1 MTRQVK
7 KFLLYLEQQ
16 RNYSLHTITAYEED
30 LRQFSLYLSRYSGG
44 KAFDL
49 SKVSHGII
57 REFLAYLLDLG
68 YTIKSVARKF
78 SSLRSFFK
86 YLMRQEVVGHNPMV
100 NVLSPKLPKKLP
112 VFLDESSVKKMLEFP
127 DTTTRNGLRDAA
139 ILELLYGTG
148 IRVSEL
154 VGLNIQS
161 VDSMNGTLKVLG
173 KGAKERIV
181 PFGRHARDILK
192 RYLGRR
198 QEFIS
203 LETDP
208 KDKHALFF
216 STRGKRIYP
225 EAVYLV
231 AVKYIGKVSEL
242 EKKSPHVL
250 RHTFATHLLNRGADL
265 QAVKEL
271 LGHESLST
279 TQIYTHVSMDRLKRI
294 YEQAHPKA

>member
-1 MTRQVK
+1 MTRQVR

-216 STRGKRIYP
+216 
-225 EAVYLV
+225 
-231 AVKYIGKVSEL
+231 
-242 EKKSPHVL
+242 
-250 RHTFATHLLNRGADL
+250 
-265 QAVKEL
+265 
-271 LGHESLST
+271 
-279 TQIYTHVSMDRLKRI
+279 
-294 YEQAHPKA
+294 